1 MPPDV
6 REWLPPRHLAWF
18 VIDAVA
24 EMELDAFMRPIAVM
38 AAAGRP
44 MARR

>member
-18 VIDAVA
+18 VIDAVG
-24 EMELDAFMRPIAVM
+24 EMDVEAFMRPIASTV
-38 AAAGRP
+38 AAGRP
-44 MARR
+44 MTRR